1 MSKILVTGAAG
12 FIGFHLSKRLAERG
26 DEVVGLD
33 NLNDYYDINLKLA
46 RIRQMAMQRNFK
58 PVRIDLAD
66 REEMKRL
73 FAEERFDA
81 AVNMAA
87 QAGVRYSLVNP
98 FPYADSNLTGFLNV
112 LEGCRKTGVKHLV
125 FASSSSVYG
134 ANTAMPFSAH
144 HNVDHPVSL
153 YAATKKANELMAH
166 AYASLYG
173 LPCTGLRLFTV
184 YGPWGRPDMAYF
196 LFTKAISEGRP
207 IDVFN
212 HGKMLRDFTYID
224 DIIAAVVR
232 VIDRIPAPDP
242 SWSGDRPDSATSYAP
257 YRLYN
262 IGNNDPVEL
271 LRFIEIIEDCVGK
284 KAVKNFL
291 PMQPGDMPA
300 TYADVEDLMRDAG
313 FKPSTPLEE
322 GLRKFVEWYN
332 SYYRA

>member
-1 MSKILVTGAAG
+1 
-12 FIGFHLSKRLAERG
+12 
-26 DEVVGLD
+26 
-33 NLNDYYDINLKLA
+33 
-46 RIRQMAMQRNFK
+46 
-58 PVRIDLAD
+58 
-66 REEMKRL
+66 
-73 FAEERFDA
+73 
-81 AVNMAA
+81 
-87 QAGVRYSLVNP
+87 
-98 FPYADSNLTGFLNV
+98 
-112 LEGCRKTGVKHLV
+112 
-125 FASSSSVYG
+125 
-134 ANTAMPFSAH
+134 
-144 HNVDHPVSL
+144 
-153 YAATKKANELMAH
+153 MAH

-212 HGKMLRDFTYID
+212 HGKMKRDFTYID
-224 DIIAAVVR
+224 DIIEAAVR
-232 VIDRIPAPDP
+232 VIERIPAPDP
-242 SWSGDRPDSATSYAP
+242 SWSGERPDSATSYAP

-271 LRFIEIIEDCVGK
+271 LRLIEIIEDCVGK

-291 PMQPGDMPA
+291 PMQPGDVPA

-332 SYYRA
+332 SYYGAG